1 MSNQFATPSQA
12 TAHPAGA
19 LRLTRRGRFVLF
31 AFALLVVMGSMFFA
45 SSAVASDSDPG
56 IEVATVTVAS
66 GETLWHH
73 AKSVAAPGED
83 LRDIVDVIKDL
94 NNLPNSEL
102 QAGQQLLL
110 PAARN

>member
-1 MSNQFATPSQA
+1 
-12 TAHPAGA
+12 
-19 LRLTRRGRFVLF
+19 
-31 AFALLVVMGSMFFA
+31 MGSMFFA
-45 SSAVASDSDPG
+45 SSAVASDPDPG

-94 NNLPNSEL
+94 NTLPNSEL

-110 PAARN
+110 PAARNSLDLGLCRGRILAPRNVLPRRSGAARDVLQLRN